1 MSRERIA
8 FHHEVQKPIYM
19 NRKENTKFVAFTVDK
34 IIILWY
40 NISAMKIYS
49 RETLKRKEL

>member
-1 MSRERIA
+1 M
-8 FHHEVQKPIYM
+8 
-19 NRKENTKFVAFTVDK
+19 KFVAFTVDK